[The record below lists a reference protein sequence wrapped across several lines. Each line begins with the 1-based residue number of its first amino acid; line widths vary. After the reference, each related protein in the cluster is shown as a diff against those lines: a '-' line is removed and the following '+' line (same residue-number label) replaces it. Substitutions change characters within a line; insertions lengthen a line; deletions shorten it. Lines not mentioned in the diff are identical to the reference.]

1 MPGPPDCC
9 PKRDIAGVSLL
20 PSTQIRAEA
29 LIGEYDCS
37 ILKKCDGGAMDISSS
52 VVLVVIGVAVVWTT
66 MTYNNLVALAACR
79 T

>member
-1 MPGPPDCC
+1 
-9 PKRDIAGVSLL
+9 
-20 PSTQIRAEA
+20 
-29 LIGEYDCS
+29 
-37 ILKKCDGGAMDISSS
+37 MDISSS